1 MLNWFQKNTDV
12 KILILICAIILL
24 VLLFRTCTREYM
36 SGLPSWLGGKKK
48 GGEAEANEGEKMEAP
63 GVTVNIVPTTK
74 ESYTI
79 RGIENYT
86 EYYEPRTHNSAI
98 SLEVKIKVPNTDNA
112 LNINSIKL
120 KWNVKDGIEHT
131 WENEDFKGKVLT
143 YTFPGDELGDADLST
158 TASKL
163 IVTYSTTFDPDN
175 QKDWVEYSVPQ
186 LDPAK
191 IENIAEGTIDTISV
205 DVESID
211 STSGVINLDID
222 SSKILYKFRTA
233 NNILSNDKL
242 QKKK

>member
-86 EYYEPRTHNSAI
+86 EYY
-98 SLEVKIKVPNTDNA
+98 DNA